1 MVRGLM
7 SFAVSYRYRLD
18 GRPLR
23 RYPMEQ
29 QAQIIADYFILHNYG
44 YPVWLTLK
52 RRGDVTLDGD
62 FSESVI
68 RRQYQ
73 EAMRYFPWG

>member
-1 MVRGLM
+1 
-7 SFAVSYRYRLD
+7 
-18 GRPLR
+18 
-23 RYPMEQ
+23 MEQ